1 MAERAT
7 EYVCVYVCA
16 CERTHECMCVWSSGE
31 NEDRLCM
38 RVCGLRVCTPMLL
51 PFAAALCCY
60 KCSASASSLCVC
72 SIRIKYCDWLWLWLA
87 DSLSSDLVSMNACGC
102 LFCTRASCTF
112 TINYIHIRA
121 VERVCGECVVQTTL
135 GLPFRCIETTLNR
148 PMCVCV
154 CVCEPSHAHSI

>member
-31 NEDRLCM
+31 NEERLCM

-102 LFCTRASCTF
+102 LFVLAPLAHLRLTIFTYAPLNVCAVNVWFKRHSVCRFDASKR
-112 TINYIHIRA
+112 H
-121 VERVCGECVVQTTL
+121 
-135 GLPFRCIETTLNR
+135 
-148 PMCVCV
+148 
-154 CVCEPSHAHSI
+154 